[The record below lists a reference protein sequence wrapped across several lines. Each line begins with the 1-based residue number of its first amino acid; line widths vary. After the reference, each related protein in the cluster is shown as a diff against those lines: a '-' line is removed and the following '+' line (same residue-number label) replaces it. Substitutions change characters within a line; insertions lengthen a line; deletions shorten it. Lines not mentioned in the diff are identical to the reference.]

1 MSSASINKKA
11 ILKYVSLPG
20 IRPRFVDLFGRGFHY
35 IPYFI
40 ALVYECVRLLP
51 KGHPYLNSNNIG
63 RFGIRHV
70 IAEAANN
77 LVLDKKN
84 IDQIAVFF
92 LIIIG
97 MIIVCVQIVLVFIA
111 LFMQPTMAAF
121 PANYSEFFVPGAYGG
136 VGTEQDLALILLDMV
151 FGVPEMFGSCVDQVV
166 NPGAFCESNSGQPI
180 EMSPDL
186 VAVLS
191 SPGPNTPSFTHWA
204 VWPYPIHEGLHQ
216 LFAVYSYGLLIIAV
230 FITIYF
236 MITVIAETAQTGTA
250 FGKRFN
256 KVWAPIRIVVAFGLL
271 IPITLGM
278 NSGQFIVLY
287 AAKFGSGFA
296 SNGWAYFN
304 TSFSDHYLENWK
316 ELVSVPNMPELGGL
330 AQFFM
335 AAATCKSAYTQL
347 YANTATPW
355 TENAASDYHI
365 VPYVIRETNTIGG
378 NAYALSDPGGDIPA
392 FGATVAQDP
401 YEDFMNVGNF
411 SYKSNRMIIRFGR
424 QSREDYRDYLGYVKP
439 ICGEIVLNLED
450 SREPGAAEPGA
461 EVMQR
466 FYWWLIK
473 QLWWSEGRLEPFV
486 GTQRYSESY
495 AKKEIGA
502 LDFDPT
508 TDLLP
513 EEINR
518 RYMMERLAIH
528 MNEALTGTGGPDS
541 GGLGNAVDAE
551 RASTEWNLTPE
562 LMEKGWAGASLWY
575 SKVAQMNGAVTSAT
589 FNVPVPS
596 LYPWLMEYTAGK
608 QKEHNQNTTVDNRF
622 NPVLADGVPVHYPS
636 EQQGEMARAM
646 YEAYSFWAD
655 AAGGASTQIEPTG
668 NIIKDGINYLF
679 GTEGLFDMRK
689 NLDVHPLAQLVGIG
703 RSLVE
708 SSIRN
713 IGFAAV
719 GGGAAAITQTLGAF
733 GMSALAG
740 TASSFLISIAMVGLT
755 AGFILYYIVPFL
767 PFIYFFFAVG
777 GWVKG
782 IFEAMVG
789 VPLWA
794 LAHIRI
800 DGEGLS
806 GQAALNGYFLIF
818 EIFLRP
824 ILIIFGFLA
833 SILIFS
839 ALVEVLN
846 DIFDMVVANLGGFD
860 VNEEAFDSAGTG
872 ISYIEYYRSAVDEFF
887 FTVIYAVVVYMIGMS
902 CFKLIDQIPNN
913 ILRWMNQ
920 NVATFNDSRE
930 DPAQGLVGTAQMGA
944 QQGLNSMGGGLEKM
958 ISSVS
963 GPR

>member
-1 MSSASINKKA
+1 MSEQTINKRA
-11 ILKYVSLPG
+11 ILKYVALPG
-20 IRPRFVDLFGRGFHY
+20 IKPRFMELFGKGFHY

-40 ALVYECVRLLP
+40 ALVYECVRLIP
-51 KGHPYLNSNNIG
+51 KGHPYLNANNIG
-63 RFGIRHV
+63 RFGVRHV

-84 IDQIAVFF
+84 LDQIAVFS
-92 LIIIG
+92 LILIA
-97 MIIVCVQIVLVFIA
+97 MIIVCVQIVLVFVA
-111 LFMQPTMAAF
+111 LFMQPGMAF
-121 PANYSEFFVPGAYGG
+121 PVNFNQFFLPGGYPGTA
-136 VGTEQDLALILLDMV
+136 TEQDIALILLDMV
-151 FGVPEMFGSCVDQVV
+151 FGVPEMFESCVDQVA
-166 NPGAFCESNSGQPI
+166 NAGASCNSTEGI
-180 EMSPDL
+180 AVEMPAEL
-186 VAVLS
+186 AGLLS
-191 SPGPNTPSFTHWA
+191 SPGPGVPNFTHWA

-236 MITVIAETAQTGTA
+236 MMTVVAETAQTGTA

-271 IPITLGM
+271 VPITLGM

-304 TSFSDHYLENWK
+304 ASFTTDHHMEGWK
-316 ELVSVPNMPELGGL
+316 ELVSVPNVPEFGGL
-330 AQFFM
+330 AQFFL
-335 AAATCKSAYTQL
+335 AAATCKSAYMLDQG
-347 YANTATPW
+347 W
-355 TENAASDYHI
+355 TENHADEFHI
-365 VPYVIRETNTIGG
+365 APYLIRETGAVG
-378 NAYALSDPGGDIPA
+378 ASALPLTNPGGDIPG
-392 FGATVAQDP
+392 FGAITGATTYDEVR
-401 YEDFMNVGNF
+401 NVGGF
-411 SYKSNRMIIRFGR
+411 SYRSNRMVLRFGH
-424 QSREDYRDYLGYVKP
+424 QSEKDYGGYLGNVKP
-439 ICGEIVLNLED
+439 ICGEIVLNMED

-461 EVMQR
+461 EAIQR
-466 FYWWLIK
+466 YYWWLVK
-473 QLWWSEGRLEPFV
+473 ALWWSEGRLEPYV
-486 GTQRYSESY
+486 GTPRYSESF
-495 AKKEIGA
+495 AKKMIPGLEFNAG
-502 LDFDPT
+502 

-513 EEINR
+513 TGITR
-518 RYMMERLAIH
+518 QYMMERLNMH
-528 MNEALTGTGGPDS
+528 MNDVLTGSGGPNTDNI
-541 GGLGNAVDAE
+541 GAAVDVE
-551 RASTEWNLTPE
+551 RASARWDMTPE
-562 LMEKGWAGASLWY
+562 LMAKGWAGAAIWY
-575 SKVAQMNGAVTSAT
+575 SKIAQMNGAVTSAT
-589 FNVPVPS
+589 YNVPIPS
-596 LYPWLMEYTAGK
+596 AYPWLMEFTAE
-608 QKEHNQNTTVDNRF
+608 QQREQNQNVTADDRF
-622 NPVLADGVPVHYPS
+622 NPFLADGQRVNYPT
-636 EQQGEMARAM
+636 EKDGRYAAAM
-646 YEAYSFWAD
+646 YEAYKFWSD
-655 AAGGASTQIEPTG
+655 ASSGASTQTDPTG
-668 NIIKDGINYLF
+668 NIIIDAFNLIM

-689 NLDVHPLAQLVGIG
+689 NTDVHPLAQLVGIG

-713 IGFAAV
+713 IGYAAV
-719 GGGAAAITQTLGAF
+719 GAGAGFITKTLEQFSLA
-733 GMSALAG
+733 ALAG
-740 TASSFLISIAMVGLT
+740 TASSFLITIAMVALT

-806 GQAALNGYFLIF
+806 GQAAINGYFLIF

-846 DIFDMVVANLGGFD
+846 EIFDLVVANVGGFD
-860 VNEEAFDSAGTG
+860 VNEEANDTAGTG
-872 ISYIEYYRSAVDEFF
+872 ISYMDFYRTAVDEFF
-887 FTVIYAVVVYMIGMS
+887 FTIIYAVVVYMIGQS

-944 QQGLNSMGGGLEKM
+944 QQGLQSMGGGLQKM
-958 ISSVS
+958 V
-963 GPR
+963 GVATG